1 MGFFEFLGVFV
12 FLYYLINVI
21 LWIVLDADIEL
32 WFKERWGKQRGM
44 NEMYCNVFNCEYEY
58 SPVAFIYKK
67 WNCHGLSNN

>member
-1 MGFFEFLGVFV
+1 MGFFEYIGILV

-44 NEMYCNVFNCEYEY
+44 NEMYSIVNMNIHRF
-58 SPVAFIYKK
+58 AFIKK
-67 WNCHGLSNN
+67 MELSWFIE